1 MAAKRPGWRE
11 HGIDAGGFR
20 DLVYVPAADS
30 FVAVF
35 ESWRPPELRLYYR
48 RTTARR
54 YHCIPSPGPHRFYRE
69 RVVSAAA
76 APFVFMNVMKWA
88 DTERRGA
95 NWDCV
100 ARFDLAEKRLE
111 RMVDARSLAL
121 PTDAEGWISDLL
133 GVSAR
138 GDTLLVRAGL
148 VMPDDRRQPNRPVG
162 YYVARISLRTRRLTM
177 ISKLLNAFF

>member
-1 MAAKRPGWRE
+1 
-11 HGIDAGGFR
+11 
-20 DLVYVPAADS
+20 
-30 FVAVF
+30 
-35 ESWRPPELRLYYR
+35 
-48 RTTARR
+48 
-54 YHCIPSPGPHRFYRE
+54 
-69 RVVSAAA
+69 
-76 APFVFMNVMKWA
+76 MNVMKWA